1 MTEENYKRKLAAI
14 LSADVAGYSRLMG
27 DDEAATVQTLEAYK
41 KVMFSLIKQHRGR
54 VIDSPGDN
62 LLAEFTSI
70 VDAVQA
76 GVAIQKE
83 LRSKNAELPDTRK
96 MEFRIGINLGDVV
109 QEGDHIYGDGVNIAA
124 RLEGLAEPGGICISK
139 TAFDYIESKLPYGY
153 EYLGEQ
159 TVKNIARPVGAYRVS
174 LEPRVTICGK
184 PEDEKSTKIRL
195 KPILIGAVA
204 VIFVAIIGGLWP
216 FSQRRTSVE
225 QASID
230 NMAYPLPDK
239 PSVAVLPFVNMSD
252 DPEQEYF
259 SDGLTEEIITAL
271 SKVPKL
277 FVIARNSVFTY
288 KGKPVK
294 IKHIAEELGVRYVL
308 EGSIRKAGSD
318 IRITAQLIDALTGH
332 HLWAERYDRNLN
344 EIFAVQDDI
353 TKNII
358 TAMQV
363 ELTEGEQ
370 TRAIAKGTNDLEAY
384 LKYLQAVEQI
394 TQYNV
399 ESNALAKQL
408 AQEAI
413 AFDPEYATAY
423 RVLATAY
430 QLDVWLGTSK
440 SPKQTLAKCIELL
453 EKAISLD
460 ETNAE
465 AHSVLAWIF
474 AMKGEHDKAV
484 AKAAHAVMLN
494 PNSAFAHANL
504 GQALRFA
511 GRWNESIPEYK
522 KAIRLNPIPPAFYFF
537 GLGMSYSRLGQH
549 EEAIKWCQK
558 AVQLAPDSFLVHLFM
573 TSVYSRAGRQTEARS
588 HAAEVM
594 RLNPQF
600 SVEKYA
606 KKVKRVDRQ
615 QFIDA
620 LRRAGLK

>member
-259 SDGLTEEIITAL
+259 SDGLTEEIITAF

-370 TRAIAKGTNDLEAY
+370 ARAIAKGTNDLEAY